1 MVHIG
6 TITIDG
12 LTGSDTVD
20 ITWLTSD
27 HRVVFVSNGG
37 DDTVVGTPRPE
48 DVFGMSDGISAL
60 SDMTC
65 GPSDFAIGGVR
76 AEGAGRGQWHERGQ
90 LAVLDAHAGRTMVD
104 AIDDLRLLDIA
115 GQSCL
120 TDIEHGI
127 VVIDRVEIEARE
139 ISVQCRE
146 LLFLAHPERSGP
158 VAR

>member
-65 GPSDFAIGGVR
+65 GPSDFATGGVR
-76 AEGAGRGQWHERGQ
+76 AEDAGRGQWHERGQ
-90 LAVLDAHAGRTMVD
+90 LAVLDARAGRTMVD
-104 AIDDLRLLDIA
+104 AIDDLVSPDLVEHNGLAGPAHEVVTRDLTNLDT
-115 GQSCL
+115 Q
-120 TDIEHGI
+120 GI
-127 VVIDRVEIEARE
+127 LIQACGFPI
-139 ISVQCRE
+139 
-146 LLFLAHPERSGP
+146 
-158 VAR
+158 